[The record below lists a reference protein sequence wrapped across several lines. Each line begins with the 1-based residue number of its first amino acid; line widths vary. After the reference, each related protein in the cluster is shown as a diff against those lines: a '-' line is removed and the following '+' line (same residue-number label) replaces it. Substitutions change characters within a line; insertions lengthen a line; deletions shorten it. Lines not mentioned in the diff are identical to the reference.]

1 MQQIL
6 TDTKINTLTHLRSGF
21 TKGHLCPFT
30 ITINLFIYAFNKH
43 LLSIFHI
50 LLIVIITVTQ

>member
-6 TDTKINTLTHLRSGF
+6 TDTKINILTHLRLCF

-30 ITINLFIYAFNKH
+30 ITINLCIYAFNKYV
-43 LLSIFHI
+43 LSIFHV